1 MELVLPFLVL
11 FALLA
16 IGVPVSFSLGLSG
29 ILGLTLSIGWDS
41 TMSMVATVPYRTGTG
56 FLLTTVPTFL
66 LMAEFLA
73 GGRIAKDLYSA
84 MFAWLGRI
92 RGGLAIATTVA
103 SGGMGAMTGS
113 STATA
118 ATFSAVGV
126 PHMREYGYKDRL
138 SVGSIAAAGTLASI
152 IPPSVALI
160 IYGITTETAIGD
172 LFTAGALPGVLTV
185 FAYVAVIYLRVRT
198 NPELAPGRPDRM
210 SITAKLRA
218 LSKVWPTVVLIA
230 LVLGGI
236 YGGLVTPTEAGAF
249 GAAGALVLSVL
260 FGGLRAKGI
269 WRALVRTAES
279 TTMIISIVMFASI
292 FGYFLT
298 TTRVAPTIVSAIES
312 SGFPTLIVMALIV
325 LLYLVLGTFM
335 DQIAILVV
343 TLPITFP
350 LITSLGYD
358 PIWFGILVI
367 KLGEIGLISPPVGLN
382 VYVAAGAAP
391 NVRLGEVFRGVTPF
405 IVVELLLI
413 VVMFLFPSLATW
425 LPGVLAT
432 K

>member
-1 MELVLPFLVL
+1 MELVLPFVAL
-11 FALLA
+11 FVLLA
-16 IGVPVSFSLGLSG
+16 IGVPVSFSLGLAG
-29 ILGLTLSIGWDS
+29 LLGLTLNIGWES
-41 TMSMVATVPYRTGTG
+41 AMSMLSTVPYRTGTG
-56 FLLTTVPTFL
+56 FLLTTVPTFI
-66 LMAEFLA
+66 LMAEFLS
-73 GGRIAKDLYSA
+73 GGRIARDLYGA
-84 MFAWLGRI
+84 IFAWLGRI

-138 SVGSIAAAGTLASI
+138 SVASIAAAGTLASI

-172 LFTAGALPGVLTV
+172 LFAAGVLPGILTV
-185 FAYVAVIYLRVRT
+185 FAYVAVVYVQVRA
-198 NPELAPGRPDRM
+198 NPELAPGRPDPM
-210 SITAKLRA
+210 ALKAKLRA
-218 LSKVWPTVVLIA
+218 LVRVWPTIVLIV

-236 YGGLVTPTEAGAF
+236 YGGLVTPTEAGAL

-269 WRALVRTAES
+269 WRSLVRTAEA
-279 TTMIISIVMFASI
+279 TTMILSIVMFANV

-298 TTRVAPTIVSAIES
+298 TTQVAPKVVGAIKS
-312 SGFPTLIVMALIV
+312 SGLPVLVVMALLV
-325 LLYLVLGTFM
+325 LIYVILGTFM
-335 DQIAILVV
+335 DQIAILLV

-350 LITSLGYD
+350 LVTSLGYD

-405 IVVELLLI
+405 IAVELLL
-413 VVMFLFPSLATW
+413 VVIMFLFPSLATW
-425 LPGVLAT
+425 LPGVLTT

>member
-1 MELVLPFLVL
+1 MEIVVPFLTL
-11 FALLA
+11 FVLLA
-16 IGVPVSFSLGLSG
+16 VGVPVSFSLGIAG
-29 ILGLTLSIGWDS
+29 TLGLLLSVGPQATS
-41 TMSMVATVPYRTGTG
+41 SMLATVPYRTGTD
-56 FLLTTVPTFL
+56 FLLTTVPTFIF
-66 LMAEFLA
+66 MAELLA
-73 GGRIAKDLYSA
+73 GGRIARDLYGA

-92 RGGLAIATTVA
+92 RGGLAIATTIA

-118 ATFSAVGV
+118 ATFSAVAV

-160 IYGITTETAIGD
+160 IYGISTETSIGE
-172 LFTAGALPGVLTV
+172 LFSAGVIPGIITV
-185 FAYVAVIYLRVRT
+185 FAYATVIYLWVRVK
-198 NPELAPGRPDRM
+198 PDLAPGRPESMRVKQ
-210 SITAKLRA
+210 KLKA
-218 LSKVWPTVVLIA
+218 LVRIWPTLVLVL

-236 YGGLVTPTEAGAF
+236 YSGTVTPTEAGAL
-249 GAAGALVLSVL
+249 GACGALVLSVA
-260 FGGLRAKGI
+260 FGGMRAKEFKQ
-269 WRALVRTAES
+269 AVTRTVET
-279 TTMIISIVMFASI
+279 TTMIISIVIFANI

-298 TTRVAPTIVSAIES
+298 ATQIAPRIVTAIEA
-312 SGFPTLIVMALIV
+312 SGFPPLLVLVLVA

-350 LITSLGYD
+350 LVTSLGYD
-358 PIWFGILVI
+358 AIWFGILVI
-367 KLGEIGLISPPVGLN
+367 KLGEIGLVSPPVGLN

-391 NVRLGEVFRGVTPF
+391 NVKLTEAFRGVFPF
-405 IVVELLLI
+405 IAAELMLVVVL
-413 VVMFLFPSLATW
+413 VLFPSLATW
-425 LPGVLAT
+425 LPGVLTT

>member
-1 MELVLPFLVL
+1 MELVLPFVAL
-11 FALLA
+11 FVLLA
-16 IGVPVSFSLGLSG
+16 VGVPVSFSLGLAG
-29 ILGLTLSIGWDS
+29 ILGLTLNIGWDS
-41 TMSMVATVPYRTGTG
+41 ALSMVSLVPYRTGTS
-56 FLLTTVPTFL
+56 FLLTTVPTFI

-84 MFAWLGRI
+84 VFVWLGRV

-172 LFTAGALPGVLTV
+172 LFSAGVLPGVLTV
-185 FAYVAVIYLRVRT
+185 LAYVAVIHLRVRAT
-198 NPELAPGRPDRM
+198 PDLAPGRPDH
-210 SITAKLRA
+210 IPIGDKLRA
-218 LSKVWPTVVLIA
+218 LSKVWPTVVLIL

-236 YGGLVTPTEAGAF
+236 YGGLVTPTEAGAL
-249 GAAGALVLSVL
+249 GAAVALILSVL

-269 WRALVRTAES
+269 WRSLVRTAET
-279 TTMIISIVMFASI
+279 TTMIISIVMFANI

-298 TTRVAPTIVSAIES
+298 TTRVAPMIVEAIES

-350 LITSLGYD
+350 LVTSLGYD

-391 NVRLGEVFRGVTPF
+391 DVQLGQAFRGVVPF
-405 IVVELLLI
+405 IAVELLL
-413 VVMFLFPSLATW
+413 VVVLFLFPSLTTW